1 MDFFGNQDAA
11 RRKTGIL
18 IVYFLLAIICMIGAL
33 YTVVVLACSYKNLNN
48 PIEAIDWW
56 RPDLLLGVAGGTI
69 SIIVLGSLYK
79 TFELRGGGE
88 KVAYMLGGRRLSPTT
103 SDRDERRLLN
113 IVEEMAIAAG
123 MPVPP
128 VYLLDDE
135 QSINAFAAGYSPG
148 DAVIGINRGTI
159 EALNRDELQGVIAHE
174 FSHVLNG
181 DMRLNLRLIGIL
193 HGILLIALIGYYLM
207 RASSGSGRRRSS
219 NNNRGSGIQF
229 FVIACGIWII
239 GYVGLFFARLIKAA
253 VSRQREFLADASAVQ
268 FTRNPDGIAEA
279 LKKIGRPAAGSHM
292 ESPEAES
299 ASHMFF
305 GNSQKSL
312 VRAFA
317 THPPLVQRIRRIDP
331 QFDGNFTRRQKGSD
345 RVRTRPDKEKPQP
358 QSPGKIARQPVGT
371 IGGTSGLLP
380 VDPVLVMA
388 AIGNMTTDHVTYV
401 HDLLEALPNALKEAV
416 HDTFSARS
424 VVLAL
429 LLDTDASVRTQ
440 QLEIVENELG
450 KTTCQETM
458 KLVKII
464 DNQDATQRLPLVE
477 MLKPTLQGLSPNQ
490 YQIFRTTVDK
500 LVKADKKIDL
510 FEFALQRVLLSRL
523 DSYFQREKPKSVL
536 HFALPGLLSEVS
548 HLISA
553 LAHLGHQDEVA
564 AQHAFE
570 QASSTFPSKTKL
582 QFFDRQQCSLSRVG
596 DALDKL
602 SGSSPKIKKQVLN
615 AATTV
620 VMTDGKIKLGEG
632 ELLRTIADSLDCPMP
647 PILGNAATATQ
658 NNPQIQ
664 NA

>member
-1 MDFFGNQDAA
+1 MDFFGNQNAA
-11 RRKTGIL
+11 RHKTGIL
-18 IVYFLLAIICMIGAL
+18 IVYFLLAVTCMIGAL
-33 YTVVVLACSYKNLNN
+33 YAVVVLVCSFKSLKNSS
-48 PIEAIDWW
+48 EAIDWW
-56 RPDLLLGVAGGTI
+56 RPELLIGVAGGTI
-69 SIIVLGSLYK
+69 AIIVLGSLYK

-88 KVAYMLGGRRLSPTT
+88 RIAQMLGGRQLSPTT
-103 SDRDERRLLN
+103 SDRSERRLLN
-113 IVEEMAIAAG
+113 IVEEMAIASG

-159 EALNRDELQGVIAHE
+159 KALNRDELQGVIAHE
-174 FSHVLNG
+174 FSHILNG

-193 HGILLIALIGYYLM
+193 HGILLIAVIGYYLVQI
-207 RASSGSGRRRSS
+207 SSVSGRQRS
-219 NNNRGSGIQF
+219 NNKNSGGKLI
-229 FVIACGIWII
+229 VIAFAMMII
-239 GYVGLFFARLIKAA
+239 GYAGLFFARLIKAA

-268 FTRNPDGIAEA
+268 FTRNPNGIADA
-279 LKKIGRPAAGSHM
+279 LKKIGGLTAGSRM
-292 ESPEAES
+292 ESPEAET

-305 GNSQKSL
+305 GNCRKSL
-312 VRAFA
+312 VQAFA

-331 QFDGNFTRRQKGSD
+331 QFDGDFTQPLTRRD
-345 RVRTRPDKEKPQP
+345 RVRTSPDKETSKPK
-358 QSPGKIARQPVGT
+358 SPVKTTHQTFGA
-371 IGGTSGLLP
+371 IGGASGLIP
-380 VDPVLVMA
+380 VDPVVVMA

-429 LLDTDASVRTQ
+429 LLDTDTSVRTQ

-450 KTTCQETM
+450 KTTCQETI

-464 DNQDATQRLPLVE
+464 DDQDATQRLPLIE

-523 DSYFQREKPKSVL
+523 DSYFQREKPKSVQY
-536 HFALPGLLSEVS
+536 FALPGLLPEVS
-548 HLISA
+548 NLISS
-553 LAHLGHQDEVA
+553 LAHLGHQDGVA

-570 QASSTFPSKTKL
+570 QASSAFPSKIKL
-582 QFFDRQQCSLSRVG
+582 QFCDRQQCSLSRVG

-632 ELLRTIADSLDCPMP
+632 ELLRTIADSLNCPMP
-647 PILGNAATATQ
+647 PILGNTAPPTQ

-664 NA
+664 NG